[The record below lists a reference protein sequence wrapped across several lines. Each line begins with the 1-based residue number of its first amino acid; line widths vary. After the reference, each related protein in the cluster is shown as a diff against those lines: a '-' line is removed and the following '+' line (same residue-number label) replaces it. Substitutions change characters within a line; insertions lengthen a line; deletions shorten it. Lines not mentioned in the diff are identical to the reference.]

1 MMNFMNKKPVM
12 VATIAAYV
20 AALIYVAWAIIK

>member
-12 VATIAAYV
+12 VATIAAYA
-20 AALIYVAWAIIK
+20 AALIYVAWAIFK